1 MTDVTDMTMQAPS
14 HFFAADALAG
24 RVAVVT
30 GGSSGI
36 GLATVELLL
45 ASGAAV
51 ALCGRNAERL
61 DRAVTGLREQFP
73 NAKLFAQP
81 CDVLDAAAV
90 KDFAAASEAALGPAS
105 MLVNNAGQGR
115 VSTFADTDDAAWME
129 ELHLKF
135 FSVIHPTRAFL
146 PQLAAQRAVLGD
158 AAIVCA
164 NSLLARQ
171 PEPHMVATS
180 AARAGLLNLVRSMAT
195 EFAPQGVRVNGILIG
210 LVESGQWRRRFEARE
225 DKSEDWAAWST
236 QLAKTKHIPLGRLGL
251 PTEAARAILF
261 LASPLASYT
270 TGSHIDVSGGHSR
283 HA

>member
-1 MTDVTDMTMQAPS
+1 MTTPQLSPNL
-14 HFFAADALAG
+14 FAADALAG

-45 ASGAAV
+45 DSGAAV
-51 ALCGRNAERL
+51 ALCGRDAERL
-61 DRAVTGLREQFP
+61 DRAVAGLRATRPE
-73 NAKLFAQP
+73 ARLFART
-81 CDVLDAAAV
+81 CDVLDAASV
-90 KDFAAASEAALGPAS
+90 QRFAADSEAALGPAS
-105 MLVNNAGQGR
+105 MLINNAGQGR
-115 VSTFADTDDAAWME
+115 VSTFADTDDKAWSD

-146 PQLAAQRAVLGD
+146 PQLVAQRVALGD

-180 AARAGLLNLVRSMAT
+180 AARAGLLSLVRSMAT

-210 LVESGQWRRRFEARE
+210 LVESGQWRRRFEARAQTE
-225 DKSEDWAAWST
+225 LDWDAWSS
-236 QLAKTKHIPLGRLGL
+236 QLARDKHIPLGRLGL
-251 PTEAARAILF
+251 PIEAARAILF

-270 TGSHIDVSGGHSR
+270 TGSHIDISGGHSR

>member
-1 MTDVTDMTMQAPS
+1 MAAS
-14 HFFAADALAG
+14 SSSSFFFAADALAG

-45 ASGAAV
+45 ACGASV

-61 DRAVTGLREQFP
+61 DGAVAGLRARFP
-73 NAKLFAQP
+73 EARLFAQP

-90 KDFAAASEAALGPAS
+90 HAFAAASEAALGPAS

-115 VSTFADTDDAAWME
+115 VSTFADTDDEAWTQ

-210 LVESGQWRRRFEARE
+210 LVESGQWRHRFEARE
-225 DKSEDWAAWST
+225 DKSQDWAAWSG

-270 TGSHIDVSGGHSR
+270 TGSHIDISGGHSR

>member
-1 MTDVTDMTMQAPS
+1 MTTPALPS
-14 HFFAADALAG
+14 SFFAADALAG

-45 ASGAAV
+45 GCGASV

-61 DRAVTGLREQFP
+61 DGAVAGLRAQFTG
-73 NAKLFAQP
+73 AKLFAQT
-81 CDVLDAAAV
+81 CDVLDAASV
-90 KDFAAASEAALGPAS
+90 RSFAAASEAALGPAS

-115 VSTFADTDDAAWME
+115 VSTFADTDDKAWTE
-129 ELHLKF
+129 ELNLKF
-135 FSVIHPTRAFL
+135 FSVINPTRAFL
-146 PQLAAQRAVLGD
+146 PQLAAQRAALGD
-158 AAIVCA
+158 ASIVCA

-225 DKSEDWAAWST
+225 DKSLDWPAWSGR
-236 QLAKTKHIPLGRLGL
+236 LAHDKHIPLGRLGL
-251 PTEAARAILF
+251 PIEAARAILF

-270 TGSHIDVSGGHSR
+270 TGSHIDISGGLSR

>member
-1 MTDVTDMTMQAPS
+1 MTTPQLSPNL
-14 HFFAADALAG
+14 FAADALAG

-45 ASGAAV
+45 DSGAAV
-51 ALCGRNAERL
+51 ALCGRDAERL
-61 DRAVTGLREQFP
+61 DRAVAGLRATRPE
-73 NAKLFAQP
+73 ARLFART
-81 CDVLDAAAV
+81 CDVLDAASV
-90 KDFAAASEAALGPAS
+90 QRFAADSEAALGPAS

-115 VSTFADTDDAAWME
+115 VSTFADTDDKAWSD

-146 PQLAAQRAVLGD
+146 PQLVAQRAALGD

-180 AARAGLLNLVRSMAT
+180 AARAGLLSLVRSMAT

-210 LVESGQWRRRFEARE
+210 LVESGQWRRRFEARAQTE
-225 DKSEDWAAWST
+225 LDWDAWSG
-236 QLAKTKHIPLGRLGL
+236 QLARDKHIPLGRLGL
-251 PTEAARAILF
+251 PIEAARAILF

-270 TGSHIDVSGGHSR
+270 TGSHIDISGGHSR

>member
-1 MTDVTDMTMQAPS
+1 MNS
-14 HFFAADALAG
+14 NFFAPDALAG

-45 ASGAAV
+45 SCGAAV
-51 ALCGRNAERL
+51 ALCGRDAQRL
-61 DRAVTGLREQFP
+61 DGAVAGLREKHPQ
-73 NAKLFAQP
+73 ASLFAQT
-81 CDVLDAAAV
+81 CDVLDKASVQA
-90 KDFAAASEAALGPAS
+90 FAAASQAALGPAA
-105 MLVNNAGQGR
+105 MLINNAGQGR
-115 VSTFADTDDAAWME
+115 VSTFADTTDDAWTQ

-146 PQLAAQRAVLGD
+146 PQLVQQRQALGD
-158 AAIVCA
+158 ASVTCA

-225 DKSEDWAAWST
+225 DKSQDWAAWSA

-251 PTEAARAILF
+251 PAEAARALVF

-270 TGSHIDVSGGHSR
+270 TGGHIDISGGHSR